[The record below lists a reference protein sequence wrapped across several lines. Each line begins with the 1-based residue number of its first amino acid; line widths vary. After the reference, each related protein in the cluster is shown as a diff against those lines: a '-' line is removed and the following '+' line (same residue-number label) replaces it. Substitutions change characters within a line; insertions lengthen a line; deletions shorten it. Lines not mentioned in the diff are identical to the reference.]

1 MVRMLTQL
9 QQLLK
14 AQGRF
19 TTWNFIYCFFLPF
32 ADRPVSGR
40 SVRELEQKRQ
50 ALVSA
55 GFGLETALT
64 RARGQYEAI
73 NSGNVSQVL
82 KEMKS
87 LRGMLQ

>member
-1 MVRMLTQL
+1 M
-9 QQLLK
+9 
-14 AQGRF
+14 
-19 TTWNFIYCFFLPF
+19 N
-32 ADRPVSGR
+32 SR
-40 SVRELEQKRQ
+40 SVRELEQRRQ

-73 NSGNVSQVL
+73 NGGNVAQVL
-82 KEMKS
+82 NEMKT